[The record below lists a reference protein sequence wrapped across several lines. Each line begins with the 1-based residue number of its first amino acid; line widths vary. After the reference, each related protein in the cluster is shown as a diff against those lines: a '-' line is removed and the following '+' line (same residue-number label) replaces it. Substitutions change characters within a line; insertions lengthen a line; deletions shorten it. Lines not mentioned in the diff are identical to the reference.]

1 MIRWLDIGFREWVL
15 PFDSAAARTC
25 VQTAADHRLAGRSAK
40 RTARSRHM
48 LLPECCAD
56 HP

>member
-25 VQTAADHRLAGRSAK
+25 VQTAADHRLAGRPISEADCQV
-40 RTARSRHM
+40 APYAAPGM
-48 LLPECCAD
+48 LC
-56 HP
+56 